1 MNFKFFNNKRSP
13 TEEPKTAESE
23 EVIPEVKKETS
34 PPPSVVSAFPDFF
47 KTLLSDGY
55 TKLSDSPEVRM
66 AVDCIADLVS
76 NMTIQLMQN
85 GGTGDKRVK
94 NALSRV
100 VDIEPN
106 QYLSRKTFIQWL
118 VRSMLLEGNGNAVVK
133 PNVVRGEIIGLIPIS
148 PYKVTFNVSDDELDY
163 SITFDNKEYDPN
175 TLLHFILNPSIERP
189 FIGTGYKVTL
199 KDIVGN
205 LKQANLTKKGFMSS
219 EYMPSLI
226 VSVDSEADDIASEDG
241 RKFFE
246 DMYLKRKDSGK
257 PWIVPQG
264 FIDVQ
269 QIKPLTLND
278 LAINDAVTLDKK
290 TVAGIFG
297 VPAFLLGVGT
307 YNKDEFNNFI
317 NTKILSIAQVIQQ
330 TLNKLI
336 VEDDMYFS
344 FNPRSLYNYSLTE
357 MVAAGSQM
365 AQLNALRRNELRNWI
380 GMPPDAEMDDLL
392 VLENYLH
399 QNDLG
404 KQNKLNQGNS
414 EKGGE

>member
-1 MNFKFFNNKRSP
+1 MKFFNKRSP
-13 TEEPKTAESE
+13 TNKAEETL
-23 EVIPEVKKETS
+23 KKS
-34 PPPSVVSAFPDFF
+34 PQVVMTLPDFF
-47 KTLLSDGY
+47 KDLISENY
-55 TKLSDSPEVRM
+55 TKLSDNPEVRM

-85 GGTGDKRVK
+85 GETGDKRVK

-106 QYLSRKTFIQWL
+106 QYISRKTFIQWL
-118 VRSMLLEGNGNAVVK
+118 VRSMLLEGEGNAVVK
-133 PNVVRGEIIGLIPIS
+133 PKVVRGEIVELIPIS
-148 PYKVTFNVSDDELDY
+148 PYKLTFNVSDDDFKY

-175 TLLHFILNPSIERP
+175 ELLHFVLNPSIERP
-189 FIGTGYKVTL
+189 FIGTGYKVSL
-199 KDIVGN
+199 RDIVGN
-205 LKQANLTKKGFMSS
+205 LKQASATKKGFMSS
-219 EYMPSLI
+219 EYMPNII
-226 VSVDSEADDIASEDG
+226 VSVDSDSDEFSDEEG
-241 RKFFE
+241 RERFE
-246 DMYLKRKDSGK
+246 QMYLKRKEKGK
-257 PWIVPQG
+257 PWIIPEG
-264 FIDVQ
+264 MIDVQ

-317 NTKILSIAQVIQQ
+317 NTKILSIAQIIQQ

-336 VEDDMYFS
+336 IEDDMYFS

-357 MVAAGSQM
+357 MVDAGVEM
-365 AQLNALRRNELRNWI
+365 AKVNSLRRNELRNWI

-399 QNDLG
+399 QGDLD
-404 KQNKLNQGNS
+404 KQNKLIQNDN
-414 EKGGE
+414 EKGGENGKT

>member
-1 MNFKFFNNKRSP
+1 MKFFNKRSP
-13 TEEPKTAESE
+13 TNEEAEEP
-23 EVIPEVKKETS
+23 VKKS
-34 PPPSVVSAFPDFF
+34 PQVVMTLPDFF
-47 KTLLSDGY
+47 KDLISENY
-55 TKLSDSPEVRM
+55 TKLSDNPEVRM

-85 GGTGDKRVK
+85 GETGDKRVK

-106 QYLSRKTFIQWL
+106 QYISRKTFIQWL
-118 VRSMLLEGNGNAVVK
+118 VRSMLLEGEGNAVVK
-133 PNVVRGEIIGLIPIS
+133 PKIVRGEIVELIPIS
-148 PYKVTFNVSDDELDY
+148 PYKLTFNVSDDNYKY

-175 TLLHFILNPSIERP
+175 ELLHFVLNPSIERP
-189 FIGTGYKVTL
+189 FIGTGYKVSL

-205 LKQANLTKKGFMSS
+205 LKQASATKKGFMSS
-219 EYMPSLI
+219 EYMPNII
-226 VSVDSEADDIASEDG
+226 VSVDSDSDDFSDEEG
-241 RKFFE
+241 RERFE
-246 DMYLKRKDSGK
+246 QMYLKRKEKGK
-257 PWIVPQG
+257 PWIIPEG
-264 FIDVQ
+264 MINVQ

-317 NTKILSIAQVIQQ
+317 NTKILSIAQIIQQ

-336 VEDDMYFS
+336 IEEDMYFS

-357 MVAAGSQM
+357 MVAAGAQM

-380 GMPPDAEMDDLL
+380 GMPPDAEMDGLL
-392 VLENYLH
+392 VLENYL
-399 QNDLG
+399 QQSDLG
-404 KQNKLNQGNS
+404 NQKKLVQD
-414 EKGGE
+414 ETKKGGD

>member
-1 MNFKFFNNKRSP
+1 MKFFNKKRSP
-13 TEEPKTAESE
+13 TE
-23 EVIPEVKKETS
+23 IKKEVQKS
-34 PPPSVVSAFPDFF
+34 PTVVTTLPDFF

-55 TKLSDSPEVRM
+55 TKLSESPEVRM

-85 GGTGDKRVK
+85 GETGDKRVK
-94 NALSRV
+94 SALSRV

-106 QYLSRKTFIQWL
+106 QYISRKTFIQWL
-118 VRSMLLEGNGNAVVK
+118 VRSMLLEGEGNAVVK
-133 PNVVRGEIIGLIPIS
+133 PKVVRGEIVELIPIS
-148 PYKVTFNVSDDELDY
+148 PYKLTFNVSDDDFKY
-163 SITFDNKEYDPN
+163 SITFDNTEYDPN
-175 TLLHFILNPSIERP
+175 ELLHFVLNPSVERP
-189 FIGTGYKVTL
+189 FIGTGYKVAL
-199 KDIVGN
+199 KDIIGN
-205 LKQANLTKKGFMSS
+205 LKQANVTKKGFMSS

-226 VSVDSEADDIASEDG
+226 ISVDSDSDALTTEEG
-241 RKFFE
+241 KEYFE
-246 DMYLKRKDSGK
+246 EMYLKRKEKGK
-257 PWIVPQG
+257 PWIIPDG
-264 FIDVQ
+264 MIDVQ
-269 QIKPLTLND
+269 QTKPLTLND

-317 NTKILSIAQVIQQ
+317 NTKILSIAQIIQQ

-336 VEDDMYFS
+336 IEDDMYFS

-357 MVAAGSQM
+357 MVGAGVEM
-365 AQLNALRRNELRNWI
+365 AKVNSLRRNELRNWI

-399 QNDLG
+399 QGDLD
-404 KQNKLNQGNS
+404 KQNKLIQNDN
-414 EKGGE
+414 EKGGENGKT

>member
-1 MNFKFFNNKRSP
+1 MKFFNKRSP
-13 TEEPKTAESE
+13 TNKEVEEP
-23 EVIPEVKKETS
+23 VKKS
-34 PPPSVVSAFPDFF
+34 PQVVMTLPDFF
-47 KTLLSDGY
+47 KDLISENY
-55 TKLSDSPEVRM
+55 TKLSDNPEVRM

-85 GGTGDKRVK
+85 GETGDKRVK

-106 QYLSRKTFIQWL
+106 QYISRKTFIQWL
-118 VRSMLLEGNGNAVVK
+118 VRSMLLEGEGNAVVK
-133 PNVVRGEIIGLIPIS
+133 PKVVRGEIVELIPIS
-148 PYKVTFNVSDDELDY
+148 PYKLTFNVSDDDFKY

-175 TLLHFILNPSIERP
+175 ELLHFVLNPSIERP
-189 FIGTGYKVTL
+189 FIGTGYKVSL
-199 KDIVGN
+199 RDIVGN
-205 LKQANLTKKGFMSS
+205 LKQASATKKGFMSS
-219 EYMPSLI
+219 EYMPNII
-226 VSVDSEADDIASEDG
+226 VSVDSDSDDFSDEEG
-241 RKFFE
+241 RERFE
-246 DMYLKRKDSGK
+246 QMYLKRKEKGK
-257 PWIVPQG
+257 PWIIPEG
-264 FIDVQ
+264 MIDVQ

-317 NTKILSIAQVIQQ
+317 NTKILSIAQIIQQ

-336 VEDDMYFS
+336 IEDDMYFS

-357 MVAAGSQM
+357 MVGAGVEM
-365 AQLNALRRNELRNWI
+365 AKVNSLRRNELRNWI

-399 QNDLG
+399 QGDLD
-404 KQNKLNQGNS
+404 KQNKLIQNDN
-414 EKGGE
+414 EKGGENGKT

>member
-1 MNFKFFNNKRSP
+1 MKFFNKRSP
-13 TEEPKTAESE
+13 TNKEAEEP
-23 EVIPEVKKETS
+23 VKKS
-34 PPPSVVSAFPDFF
+34 PQVVITLPDFF
-47 KTLLSDGY
+47 KDLISENY
-55 TKLSDSPEVRM
+55 TKLSDNPEVRM

-85 GGTGDKRVK
+85 GETGDKRVK

-106 QYLSRKTFIQWL
+106 QYISRKTFIQWL
-118 VRSMLLEGNGNAVVK
+118 VRSMLLEGEGNAVVK
-133 PNVVRGEIIGLIPIS
+133 PKVVRGEIVELIPIS
-148 PYKVTFNVSDDELDY
+148 PYKLTFNVSDDDFKY

-175 TLLHFILNPSIERP
+175 ELLHFVLNPSIERP
-189 FIGTGYKVTL
+189 FIGTGYKVSL
-199 KDIVGN
+199 RDIVGN
-205 LKQANLTKKGFMSS
+205 LKQASATKKGFMSS
-219 EYMPSLI
+219 EYMPNII
-226 VSVDSEADDIASEDG
+226 VSVDSDSDDFSDEEG
-241 RKFFE
+241 RERFE
-246 DMYLKRKDSGK
+246 QMYLKRKEKGK
-257 PWIVPQG
+257 PWIIPEG
-264 FIDVQ
+264 MIDVQ

-317 NTKILSIAQVIQQ
+317 NTKILSIAQIIQQ

-336 VEDDMYFS
+336 IEEDMYFS

-357 MVAAGSQM
+357 MVSAGAQM

-380 GMPPDAEMDDLL
+380 GMPPDAEMNDLL

-399 QNDLG
+399 QDDLD
-404 KQNKLNQGNS
+404 KQNKLIQNDN
-414 EKGGE
+414 EEGGENGKT

>member
-1 MNFKFFNNKRSP
+1 MKFFNKRSP
-13 TEEPKTAESE
+13 TNKEAEEP
-23 EVIPEVKKETS
+23 VKKS
-34 PPPSVVSAFPDFF
+34 PQVVMTLPDFF
-47 KTLLSDGY
+47 KDLISENY
-55 TKLSDSPEVRM
+55 TKLSDNPEVRM

-85 GGTGDKRVK
+85 GETGDKRVK

-106 QYLSRKTFIQWL
+106 QYISRKTFIQWL
-118 VRSMLLEGNGNAVVK
+118 VRSMLLEGEGNAVVK
-133 PNVVRGEIIGLIPIS
+133 PKVVRGEIVELIPIS
-148 PYKVTFNVSDDELDY
+148 PYKLTFNVSDDDFKY

-175 TLLHFILNPSIERP
+175 ELLHFVLNPSIERP
-189 FIGTGYKVTL
+189 FIGTGYKVSL
-199 KDIVGN
+199 RDIVGN
-205 LKQANLTKKGFMSS
+205 LKQASATKKGFMSS
-219 EYMPSLI
+219 EYMPNII
-226 VSVDSEADDIASEDG
+226 VSVDSDSDDFSDEEG
-241 RKFFE
+241 RERFE
-246 DMYLKRKDSGK
+246 QMYLKRKEKGK
-257 PWIVPQG
+257 PWIIPEG
-264 FIDVQ
+264 MIDVQ

-317 NTKILSIAQVIQQ
+317 NTKILSIAQIIQQ

-336 VEDDMYFS
+336 IEEDMYFS

-357 MVAAGSQM
+357 MVSAGAQM

-380 GMPPDAEMDDLL
+380 GMPPDAEMNDLL

-399 QNDLG
+399 QDDLD
-404 KQNKLNQGNS
+404 KQNKLIQNDN
-414 EKGGE
+414 EEGGENGKT

>member
-1 MNFKFFNNKRSP
+1 MKFFNKRSP
-13 TEEPKTAESE
+13 TNKEVEEP
-23 EVIPEVKKETS
+23 VKKS
-34 PPPSVVSAFPDFF
+34 PQVVMTLPDFF
-47 KTLLSDGY
+47 KDLISENY
-55 TKLSDSPEVRM
+55 TKLSDNPEVKM

-85 GGTGDKRVK
+85 GETGDKRVK

-106 QYLSRKTFIQWL
+106 QYISRKTFIQWL
-118 VRSMLLEGNGNAVVK
+118 VRSMLLEGEGNAVVK
-133 PNVVRGEIIGLIPIS
+133 PRVVRGEIVELIPIS
-148 PYKVTFNVSDDELDY
+148 PYKLTFNVSDDDFKY

-175 TLLHFILNPSIERP
+175 ELLHFVLNPSIERP
-189 FIGTGYKVTL
+189 FIGTGYKVSL
-199 KDIVGN
+199 RDIVGN
-205 LKQANLTKKGFMSS
+205 LKQASATKKGFMSS
-219 EYMPSLI
+219 EYMPNII
-226 VSVDSEADDIASEDG
+226 VSVDSDSDDFSDEEG
-241 RKFFE
+241 RERFE
-246 DMYLKRKDSGK
+246 QMYLKRKEKGK
-257 PWIVPQG
+257 PWIIPEG
-264 FIDVQ
+264 MIDVQ

-317 NTKILSIAQVIQQ
+317 NTKILSIAQIIQQ

-336 VEDDMYFS
+336 IEEDMYFS

-357 MVAAGSQM
+357 MVAAGAQM

-399 QNDLG
+399 QNDLD
-404 KQNKLNQGNS
+404 KQNKLIQNDND
-414 EKGGE
+414 KGGENGKT

>member
-1 MNFKFFNNKRSP
+1 MKFFNKRSP
-13 TEEPKTAESE
+13 TNKVVDEP
-23 EVIPEVKKETS
+23 VKKS
-34 PPPSVVSAFPDFF
+34 PQVVMTLPDFF
-47 KTLLSDGY
+47 KDLISENY
-55 TKLSDSPEVRM
+55 TKLSDNPEVRM

-85 GGTGDKRVK
+85 GETGDKRVK

-106 QYLSRKTFIQWL
+106 QYISRKTFIQWL
-118 VRSMLLEGNGNAVVK
+118 VRSMLLEGEGNAVVK
-133 PNVVRGEIIGLIPIS
+133 PKVVRGEVVELIPIS
-148 PYKVTFNVSDDELDY
+148 PYKLTFNVSDDDFKY

-175 TLLHFILNPSIERP
+175 ELLHFVLNPSIERP
-189 FIGTGYKVTL
+189 FIGTGYKVSL
-199 KDIVGN
+199 RDIVGN
-205 LKQANLTKKGFMSS
+205 LKQASATKKGFMAS
-219 EYMPSLI
+219 EYMPNII
-226 VSVDSEADDIASEDG
+226 VSVDSDSDDFSDEEG
-241 RKFFE
+241 RERFE
-246 DMYLKRKDSGK
+246 QMYLKRKEKGK
-257 PWIVPQG
+257 PWIIPEG
-264 FIDVQ
+264 MIDVQ

-297 VPAFLLGVGT
+297 VPAFLLGVGN

-317 NTKILSIAQVIQQ
+317 NTKILSIAQIIQQ

-336 VEDDMYFS
+336 IDEDMYFS

-357 MVAAGSQM
+357 MVGAGVEM
-365 AQLNALRRNELRNWI
+365 AKVNSLRRNELRNWI
-380 GMPPDAEMDDLL
+380 GMPPDSEMDDLL

-399 QNDLG
+399 QGDLD
-404 KQNKLNQGNS
+404 KQNKLIQNNN

>member
-1 MNFKFFNNKRSP
+1 MKFFNKRSP
-13 TEEPKTAESE
+13 TNKAEETL
-23 EVIPEVKKETS
+23 KKS
-34 PPPSVVSAFPDFF
+34 PQVVMTLPDFF
-47 KTLLSDGY
+47 KDLISENY
-55 TKLSDSPEVRM
+55 TKLSDNPEVRM

-85 GGTGDKRVK
+85 GETGDKRVK

-106 QYLSRKTFIQWL
+106 QYISRKTFIQWL
-118 VRSMLLEGNGNAVVK
+118 VRSMLLEGEGNAVVK
-133 PNVVRGEIIGLIPIS
+133 PKVVRGEIVELIPIS
-148 PYKVTFNVSDDELDY
+148 PYKLTFNVSDDDFKY

-175 TLLHFILNPSIERP
+175 ELLHFVLNPSIERP
-189 FIGTGYKVTL
+189 FIGTGYKVSL
-199 KDIVGN
+199 RDIVGN
-205 LKQANLTKKGFMSS
+205 LKQASATKKGFMSS
-219 EYMPSLI
+219 EYMPNII
-226 VSVDSEADDIASEDG
+226 VSVDSDSDDFSNEKG
-241 RKFFE
+241 RERFE
-246 DMYLKRKDSGK
+246 QMYLKRKEKGK
-257 PWIVPQG
+257 PWIIPEG
-264 FIDVQ
+264 MIDVQ

-317 NTKILSIAQVIQQ
+317 NTKILSIAQIIQQ

-336 VEDDMYFS
+336 IEDDMYFS

-357 MVAAGSQM
+357 MVAAGAQM

-399 QNDLG
+399 QGDLD
-404 KQNKLNQGNS
+404 KQNKLIQNNN
-414 EKGGE
+414 EKGGENGKT

>member
-1 MNFKFFNNKRSP
+1 MKFFNKKRSP
-13 TEEPKTAESE
+13 TESKDDPTE
-23 EVIPEVKKETS
+23 IKKEVQKS
-34 PPPSVVSAFPDFF
+34 PTVVTTLPDLF

-85 GGTGDKRVK
+85 GETGDKRVK
-94 NALSRV
+94 SALSRV

-106 QYLSRKTFIQWL
+106 QYISRKTFIQWL
-118 VRSMLLEGNGNAVVK
+118 VRSMLLEGEGNAVVK
-133 PNVVRGEIIGLIPIS
+133 PKVVRGEIVELIPIS
-148 PYKVTFNVSDDELDY
+148 PYKLTFNVSDDDFKY
-163 SITFDNKEYDPN
+163 SITFDNTEYDPN
-175 TLLHFILNPSIERP
+175 ELLHFVLNPSVERP
-189 FIGTGYKVTL
+189 FIGTGYKVAL
-199 KDIVGN
+199 KDIIGN
-205 LKQANLTKKGFMSS
+205 LKQANVTKKGFMSS

-226 VSVDSEADDIASEDG
+226 ISVDSDSDALTTEEG
-241 RKFFE
+241 KEYFE
-246 DMYLKRKDSGK
+246 EMYLKRKEKGK
-257 PWIVPQG
+257 PWIIPDG
-264 FIDVQ
+264 MIDVQ
-269 QIKPLTLND
+269 QTKPLTLND

-317 NTKILSIAQVIQQ
+317 NTKILSIAQIIQQ

-336 VEDDMYFS
+336 IEEDMYFS

-357 MVAAGSQM
+357 MVGAGVEM
-365 AQLNALRRNELRNWI
+365 AKVNSLRRNELRNWI

-399 QNDLG
+399 QGDLD
-404 KQNKLNQGNS
+404 KQNKLIQNDN
-414 EKGGE
+414 EKGGENGKT

>member
-1 MNFKFFNNKRSP
+1 MKFFNKRSP
-13 TEEPKTAESE
+13 TNKVVEEP
-23 EVIPEVKKETS
+23 VKKS
-34 PPPSVVSAFPDFF
+34 PQVVMTLPDFF
-47 KTLLSDGY
+47 KDLISENY
-55 TKLSDSPEVRM
+55 TKLSDNPEVRM

-85 GGTGDKRVK
+85 GETGDKRVK

-106 QYLSRKTFIQWL
+106 QYISRKTFIQWL
-118 VRSMLLEGNGNAVVK
+118 VRSMLLEGEGNAVVK
-133 PNVVRGEIIGLIPIS
+133 PKVIRGEVVELIPIS
-148 PYKVTFNVSDDELDY
+148 PYKLTFNVSDDDFKY

-175 TLLHFILNPSIERP
+175 ELLHFVLNPSIERP
-189 FIGTGYKVTL
+189 FIGTGYKVSL
-199 KDIVGN
+199 RDIVGN
-205 LKQANLTKKGFMSS
+205 LKQASATKKGFMAS
-219 EYMPSLI
+219 EYMPNII
-226 VSVDSEADDIASEDG
+226 VSVDSDSDDFSDEEG
-241 RKFFE
+241 RERFE
-246 DMYLKRKDSGK
+246 QMYLKRKEKGK
-257 PWIVPQG
+257 PWIIPEG
-264 FIDVQ
+264 MIDVQ

-317 NTKILSIAQVIQQ
+317 NTKILSIAQIIQQ

-336 VEDDMYFS
+336 IDEDMYFS

-357 MVAAGSQM
+357 MVGAGVEM
-365 AQLNALRRNELRNWI
+365 AKVNSLRRNELRNWI
-380 GMPPDAEMDDLL
+380 GMPPDSEMDDLL

-399 QNDLG
+399 QGDLD
-404 KQNKLNQGNS
+404 KQNKLIQNNN

>member
-1 MNFKFFNNKRSP
+1 MKFFNNKRSP
-13 TEEPKTAESE
+13 TKKVKLEEDVSE
-23 EVIPEVKKETS
+23 IKEETS
-34 PPPSVVSAFPDFF
+34 KPPLVVTTLPDFF

-85 GGTGDKRVK
+85 GETGDKRVK
-94 NALSRV
+94 NTLSRV

-106 QYLSRKTFIQWL
+106 KYISRKTFIQWL
-118 VRSMLLEGNGNAVVK
+118 VRSMLLEGEGNAVVK
-133 PNVVRGEIIGLIPIS
+133 PKVTHGEVVELIPIS
-148 PYKVTFNVSDDELDY
+148 PYKITFNVSDDDFKY

-175 TLLHFILNPSIERP
+175 ELLHFVLNPSIERP
-189 FIGTGYKVTL
+189 FIGSGYKVAL

-205 LKQANLTKKGFMSS
+205 LKQANVTKKGFMSS

-226 VSVDSEADDIASEDG
+226 VSVDSDSDELADEEG
-241 RKFFE
+241 RKRFE
-246 DMYLKRKDSGK
+246 EMYLKRKDTGK

-264 FIDVQ
+264 IIDVQ
-269 QIKPLTLND
+269 QTKPLTLND

-317 NTKILSIAQVIQQ
+317 NTKILSIAQIIQQ

-336 VEDDMYFS
+336 IDEDMYFS

-357 MVAAGSQM
+357 MVGAGVEM
-365 AQLNALRRNELRNWI
+365 AKVNSLRRNELRNWI
-380 GMPPDAEMDDLL
+380 GMPPDSEMDDLL

-399 QNDLG
+399 QGDLD
-404 KQNKLNQGNS
+404 KQNKLIQNNN
-414 EKGGE
+414 EKGGENGKT

>member
-1 MNFKFFNNKRSP
+1 LKFFNKKRSP
-13 TEEPKTAESE
+13 TE
-23 EVIPEVKKETS
+23 IKKEVQKS
-34 PPPSVVSAFPDFF
+34 PTVVTTLPDFF

-55 TKLSDSPEVRM
+55 TKLSESPEVRM

-85 GGTGDKRVK
+85 GETGDKRVK
-94 NALSRV
+94 SALSRV

-106 QYLSRKTFIQWL
+106 QYISRKTFIQWL
-118 VRSMLLEGNGNAVVK
+118 VRSMLLEGEGNAVVK
-133 PNVVRGEIIGLIPIS
+133 PKVVRGEIVELIPIS
-148 PYKVTFNVSDDELDY
+148 PYKLTFNVSDDDFKY
-163 SITFDNKEYDPN
+163 SITFDNTEYDPN
-175 TLLHFILNPSIERP
+175 ELLHFVLNPSVERP
-189 FIGTGYKVTL
+189 FIGTGYKVAL
-199 KDIVGN
+199 KDIIGN
-205 LKQANLTKKGFMSS
+205 LKQANVTKKGFMSS

-226 VSVDSEADDIASEDG
+226 ISVDSDSDALTTEEG
-241 RKFFE
+241 KEYFE
-246 DMYLKRKDSGK
+246 EMYLKRKEKGK
-257 PWIVPQG
+257 PWIIPDG
-264 FIDVQ
+264 MIDVQ
-269 QIKPLTLND
+269 QTKPLTLND

-317 NTKILSIAQVIQQ
+317 NTKILSIAQIIQQ

-336 VEDDMYFS
+336 IEDDMYFS

-357 MVAAGSQM
+357 MVGAGVEM
-365 AQLNALRRNELRNWI
+365 AKVNSLRRNELRNWI

-399 QNDLG
+399 QGDLD
-404 KQNKLNQGNS
+404 KQNKLIQNDN
-414 EKGGE
+414 EKGGENGKT

>member
-1 MNFKFFNNKRSP
+1 MKFFNKRSP
-13 TEEPKTAESE
+13 TNKEVEEP
-23 EVIPEVKKETS
+23 VKKS
-34 PPPSVVSAFPDFF
+34 PQVVMTLPDFF
-47 KTLLSDGY
+47 KDLISENY
-55 TKLSDSPEVRM
+55 TKLSDNPEVRM

-85 GGTGDKRVK
+85 GETGDKRVK

-106 QYLSRKTFIQWL
+106 QYISRKTFIQWL
-118 VRSMLLEGNGNAVVK
+118 VRSMLLEGEGNAVVK
-133 PNVVRGEIIGLIPIS
+133 PKVVRGEIVELIPIS
-148 PYKVTFNVSDDELDY
+148 PYKLTFNVSDDDFKY

-175 TLLHFILNPSIERP
+175 ELLHFVLNPSIERP
-189 FIGTGYKVTL
+189 FIGTGYKVSL
-199 KDIVGN
+199 RDIVGN
-205 LKQANLTKKGFMSS
+205 LKQASATKKGFMSS
-219 EYMPSLI
+219 EYMPNII
-226 VSVDSEADDIASEDG
+226 VSVDSDSDDFSDEEG
-241 RKFFE
+241 RERFE
-246 DMYLKRKDSGK
+246 QMYLKRKEKGK
-257 PWIVPQG
+257 PWIIPEG
-264 FIDVQ
+264 MIDVQ

-317 NTKILSIAQVIQQ
+317 NTKILSIAQIIQQ

-336 VEDDMYFS
+336 IEDDMYFS

-357 MVAAGSQM
+357 MVDAGVEM
-365 AQLNALRRNELRNWI
+365 AKVNSLRRNELRNWI

-399 QNDLG
+399 QGDLD
-404 KQNKLNQGNS
+404 KQNKLIQNDN
-414 EKGGE
+414 EKGGENGKT

>member
-1 MNFKFFNNKRSP
+1 MKFFNNKRSP
-13 TEEPKTAESE
+13 TKKVKLEE
-23 EVIPEVKKETS
+23 EVSEIKEETS
-34 PPPSVVSAFPDFF
+34 KPPVVVTTLPDFF

-85 GGTGDKRVK
+85 GETGDKRVK
-94 NALSRV
+94 NTLSRV

-106 QYLSRKTFIQWL
+106 QYISRKTFIQWL
-118 VRSMLLEGNGNAVVK
+118 VRSMLLEGEGNAVVK
-133 PNVVRGEIIGLIPIS
+133 PKVIRGEIVELIPIS
-148 PYKVTFNVSDDELDY
+148 PYKITFNVSDDDFKY

-175 TLLHFILNPSIERP
+175 ELLHFVLNPSIERP
-189 FIGTGYKVTL
+189 FIGSGYKVAL

-205 LKQANLTKKGFMSS
+205 LKQANVTKKGFMSS

-226 VSVDSEADDIASEDG
+226 VSVDSDSDELADEEG
-241 RKFFE
+241 RKRFE
-246 DMYLKRKDSGK
+246 EMYLKRKDTGK

-264 FIDVQ
+264 IIDVQ
-269 QIKPLTLND
+269 QTKPLTLND

-317 NTKILSIAQVIQQ
+317 NTKILSIAQIIQQ

-336 VEDDMYFS
+336 IDEDMYFS

-357 MVAAGSQM
+357 MVGAGVEM
-365 AQLNALRRNELRNWI
+365 AKVNSLRRNELRNWI
-380 GMPPDAEMDDLL
+380 GMPPDSEMDDLL

-399 QNDLG
+399 QGDLD
-404 KQNKLNQGNS
+404 KQNKLIQNNN

>member
-1 MNFKFFNNKRSP
+1 MKFFNKRSP
-13 TEEPKTAESE
+13 TNKEAEEP
-23 EVIPEVKKETS
+23 VKKS
-34 PPPSVVSAFPDFF
+34 PQVVMTLPDFF
-47 KTLLSDGY
+47 KDLISENY
-55 TKLSDSPEVRM
+55 TKLSDNPEVRM

-76 NMTIQLMQN
+76 NMTIHLMQN
-85 GGTGDKRVK
+85 GETGDKRVK

-106 QYLSRKTFIQWL
+106 QYISRKTFIQWL
-118 VRSMLLEGNGNAVVK
+118 VRSMLLEGEGNAVVK
-133 PNVVRGEIIGLIPIS
+133 PKVVRGEIVELIPIS
-148 PYKVTFNVSDDELDY
+148 PYKLTFNVSDDDFKY

-175 TLLHFILNPSIERP
+175 ELLHFVLNPSIERP
-189 FIGTGYKVTL
+189 FIGTGYKVSL
-199 KDIVGN
+199 RDIVGN
-205 LKQANLTKKGFMSS
+205 LKQASATKKGFMSS
-219 EYMPSLI
+219 EYMPNII
-226 VSVDSEADDIASEDG
+226 VSVDSDSDDFSDEEG
-241 RKFFE
+241 RERFE
-246 DMYLKRKDSGK
+246 QMYLKRKEKGK
-257 PWIVPQG
+257 PWIIPEG
-264 FIDVQ
+264 MIDVQ

-317 NTKILSIAQVIQQ
+317 NTKILSIAQIIQQ

-336 VEDDMYFS
+336 IEDDMYFS

-357 MVAAGSQM
+357 MVDAGVEM
-365 AQLNALRRNELRNWI
+365 AKVNSLRRNELRNWI

-399 QNDLG
+399 QGDLD
-404 KQNKLNQGNS
+404 KQNKLIQNDN
-414 EKGGE
+414 EKGGENGKT

>member
-1 MNFKFFNNKRSP
+1 MKFFNKRSP
-13 TEEPKTAESE
+13 TNKEVEEP
-23 EVIPEVKKETS
+23 VKKS
-34 PPPSVVSAFPDFF
+34 PQVVMTLPDFF
-47 KTLLSDGY
+47 KDLISENY
-55 TKLSDSPEVRM
+55 TKLSDNPEVRM

-85 GGTGDKRVK
+85 GETGDKRVK

-106 QYLSRKTFIQWL
+106 QYISRKTFIQWL
-118 VRSMLLEGNGNAVVK
+118 VRSMLLEGEGNAVVK
-133 PNVVRGEIIGLIPIS
+133 PKVVRGEIVELIPIS
-148 PYKVTFNVSDDELDY
+148 PYKVTFNVSDDDFKY

-175 TLLHFILNPSIERP
+175 ELLHFVLNPSIERP
-189 FIGTGYKVTL
+189 FIGTGYKVSL
-199 KDIVGN
+199 RDIVGN
-205 LKQANLTKKGFMSS
+205 LKQASATKKGFMSS
-219 EYMPSLI
+219 EYMPNII
-226 VSVDSEADDIASEDG
+226 VSVDSDSDDFSDEEG
-241 RKFFE
+241 RERFE
-246 DMYLKRKDSGK
+246 QMYLKRKEKGK
-257 PWIVPQG
+257 PWIIPEG
-264 FIDVQ
+264 MIDVQ

-317 NTKILSIAQVIQQ
+317 NTKILSIAQIIQQ

-336 VEDDMYFS
+336 IEEDMYFS

-357 MVAAGSQM
+357 MVSAGAQM

-399 QNDLG
+399 QNDLD
-404 KQNKLNQGNS
+404 KQNKLIQNDN
-414 EKGGE
+414 EKGGENGKT